1 MMTLKI
7 LIISYFFQKY
17 GKIIH
22 DKFGVFAMLEFLFK
36 KNRKEEVD
44 PMGKRLSEIL
54 QKLKEIYR
62 GYDISEGRKAYLR
75 RMIETYGYL
84 PYPHIKALEEL
95 NAADTIYGLEIKWR
109 LNGVFEND
117 DFKFNKGQ
125 ISPVSRA
132 GITNSDW
139 LKKEQ
144 HNIKLINLASLGN
157 GNYSPAPGNFVDW
170 LKQILILPSGNL
182 EKNILGTTIYLVP
195 FHPRDFGCAY
205 LPSSTEISDA
215 VKDDYLTA
223 KLGISAQEQVK
234 LFITLAQLA
243 GHPVIYDILPQTS
256 RFSKE
261 VLVNPSIVRWMDVNA
276 LISSINDEIDKQAAN
291 LFKKYGQDDAKII
304 MNVAKSI
311 LKSGSDDMSEHYKP
325 MYEELSETL
334 MPKKKV
340 ISEKM
345 TQKAEQIKLANRA
358 KALIAEVEGSEN
370 IICENDIKKQ
380 GADIERLISE
390 GLWPVPGG
398 AWCSSGVPIF
408 DRMSETGDFPMFKHY
423 DYQGN
428 DVTKFANLDC
438 QSPYYFVYLE
448 SGDYN
453 MPVINYFVSKIKNLC
468 KTYHFDGIRVDHI
481 DHVVDA
487 YSQKGDRPISYRA
500 PKYVLAKLNETLKQE
515 FPHFA
520 SLAEYMLG
528 ENNIKEYHREMHFD
542 VLWGNDI
549 IAQNCKTP
557 YEIINNNKDL
567 KSYNKAPL
575 TRGSVSILKTYNN
588 QDGEFRDINQYPA
601 QLGEAGALFKWFK
614 LHFIPGGDKAQR
626 PIMYVDGDE
635 SFTMVGTEAC
645 IGSEVSLC
653 RAKNYGFFEK
663 FDAIGRLARNN
674 ELLTEG
680 EAQIITQT
688 DNGFV
693 CWAVTKPSSKETMF
707 VVANYLAPT
716 ELVFENGMRT
726 IREGASVYDSSI
738 DVPKEFTG
746 AFEYVYNYETKQYEE
761 RQIENFNHSFVF
773 DRLEPSEFRFYKLVK

>member
-1 MMTLKI
+1 
-7 LIISYFFQKY
+7 
-17 GKIIH
+17 
-22 DKFGVFAMLEFLFK
+22 MLEFLFK
-36 KNRKEEVD
+36 NHHKEEVD
-44 PMGKRLSEIL
+44 PTGKRLSEIL
-54 QKLKEIYR
+54 QKLKDIYR

-75 RMIETYGYL
+75 RMIETFGYL

-95 NAADTIYGLEIKWR
+95 NAADTLYGLEVKWR
-109 LNGVFEND
+109 LNGVFENE

-139 LKKEQ
+139 LKREQ

-170 LKQILILPSGNL
+170 LKQILILPSGNP

-205 LPSSTEISDA
+205 LPSSTGISDA

-223 KLGISAQEQVK
+223 KLGISAKEQVQ

-291 LFKKYGQDDAKII
+291 LFKKYGQDDARIL

-311 LKSGSDDMSEHYKP
+311 LKAGSDDVGEHYKS
-325 MYEELSETL
+325 MYDELSETL
-334 MPKKKV
+334 LPKKKV

-358 KALIAEVEGSEN
+358 KALIAEVEGTEN
-370 IICENDIKKQ
+370 IICENDIKNQ

-390 GLWPVPGG
+390 GLWPVLGG
-398 AWCSSGVPIF
+398 AWCSAGVPVF

-438 QSPYYFVYLE
+438 QSPFYFVYLE
-448 SGDYN
+448 NGDYN
-453 MPVINYFVSKIKNLC
+453 MPVINYFVSKVKNLC

-500 PKYVLAKLNETLKQE
+500 PKYVLAKMNEALKQE
-515 FPHFA
+515 YPHFA
-520 SLAEYMLG
+520 TLAEYMLG

-549 IAQNCKTP
+549 IAQNTKTP

-567 KSYNKAPL
+567 KTYNKAPL
-575 TRGSVSILKTYNN
+575 TRGSVSVLKTYNN
-588 QDGEFRDINQYPA
+588 QDGEFREINQYPA
-601 QLGEAGALFKWFK
+601 QLGESGALFKWFK
-614 LHFIPGGDKAQR
+614 FHFLPGGDKAQR

-635 SFTMVGTEAC
+635 SFTAVGTEAC
-645 IGSEVSLC
+645 IGAEVSLC
-653 RAKNYGFFEK
+653 REKNYGFFEK
-663 FDAIGRLARNN
+663 FDAIGRFARDN
-674 ELLTEG
+674 ELLTDG
-680 EAQIITQT
+680 EAQMITQT

-693 CWAVTKPSSKETMF
+693 SWAVTKPSSKEILF

-716 ELVFENGMRT
+716 ELVCENGIRT
-726 IREGASVYDSSI
+726 IREGASVYNSSV
-738 DVPKEFTG
+738 DVPKEYTT
-746 AFEYVYNYETKQYEE
+746 AFEYVYNYETKQYTE

-773 DRLEPSEFRFYKLVK
+773 DRLEPSEFRFFKLVK

>member
-1 MMTLKI
+1 
-7 LIISYFFQKY
+7 
-17 GKIIH
+17 
-22 DKFGVFAMLEFLFK
+22 MLDFLFK
-36 KNRKEEVD
+36 KHPKTEVD
-44 PMGKRLSEIL
+44 PIGKELSEIL

-75 RMIETYGYL
+75 RVIETYGYL
-84 PYPHIKALEEL
+84 SYPHIKALEEL
-95 NAADTIYGLEIKWR
+95 NAADTLFGLEVKWR

-117 DFKFNKGQ
+117 DFKVNKGQ

-139 LKKEQ
+139 IKREQ
-144 HNIKLINLASLGN
+144 HNIKLINLSSLGN

-182 EKNILGTTIYLVP
+182 EKNILGTTIYLIP

-205 LPSSTEISDA
+205 LPSSSGISDA

-223 KLGISAQEQVK
+223 KLGISAEEQVK

-261 VLVNPSIVRWMDVNA
+261 VLANPSIVRWMDVNS
-276 LISSINDEIDKQAAN
+276 LISSINDEIDFQAAN
-291 LFKKYGQDDAKII
+291 LIKKYGQDDAKII

-311 LKSGSDDMSEHYKP
+311 LKAGSDDISEHYRE

-334 MPKKKV
+334 EPKKKI

-345 TQKAEQIKLANRA
+345 TQKTEQIKLVDRV
-358 KALIAEVEGSEN
+358 KSIIADVEGVPKE
-370 IICENDIKKQ
+370 IINGEDDIKKQ
-380 GADIERLISE
+380 GSDIERLIME

-398 AWCSSGVPIF
+398 AWCSAGVPIF

-428 DVTKFANLDC
+428 DVTKYANLDC

-448 SGDYN
+448 NGDYN
-453 MPVINYFVSKIKNLC
+453 MPVMNYFVNKVRNLC
-468 KTYHFDGIRVDHI
+468 GKYHFDGIRVDHI

-500 PKYVLAKLNETLKQE
+500 PKYVLGKMNDALKQDC
-515 FPHFA
+515 PHFA

-549 IAQNCKTP
+549 IAQNSKTP
-557 YEIINNNKDL
+557 YEIINNNHDL
-567 KSYNKAPL
+567 KTYNKAPL
-575 TRGSVSILKTYNN
+575 TRGSVAVLKTYNN
-588 QDGEFRDINQYPA
+588 QDGEFREINQYPA

-614 LHFIPGGDKAQR
+614 LHFLPGGEKAQR

-645 IGSEVSLC
+645 IGAEVSLC
-653 RAKNYGFFEK
+653 RAKDYGFFEK
-663 FDAIGRLARNN
+663 FDAIGRFARNN
-674 ELLTEG
+674 AFLTDG
-680 EAQIITQT
+680 EAQMITQT
-688 DNGFV
+688 DGGFA
-693 CWAVTKPSSKETMF
+693 CWAVSKSSSKETLF
-707 VVANYLAPT
+707 VAANYLAPT
-716 ELVFENGMRT
+716 EYVFENGTRT
-726 IREGASVYDSSI
+726 IREGASVYNSSV
-738 DVPKEFTG
+738 DVPKEYT
-746 AFEYVYNYETKQYEE
+746 AAYEYVYNYDSKQYEE
-761 RQIENFNHSFVF
+761 HKIENFNNTFVF
-773 DRLEPSEFRFYKLVK
+773 DRLEPSEFKFYKLVK

>member
-1 MMTLKI
+1 
-7 LIISYFFQKY
+7 
-17 GKIIH
+17 
-22 DKFGVFAMLEFLFK
+22 MLDFLFK
-36 KNRKEEVD
+36 KQPKEELD
-44 PMGKRLSEIL
+44 PVGKYLSEIL
-54 QKLKEIYR
+54 QKLKDIYR

-95 NAADTIYGLEIKWR
+95 NAADTLYGLEIKWR

-139 LKKEQ
+139 LKREQ

-157 GNYSPAPGNFVDW
+157 GNYSSAPGNFVDW

-182 EKNILGTTIYLVP
+182 DKHILGTTIYLVP

-205 LPSSTEISDA
+205 LPSSTGISDA

-223 KLGISAQEQVK
+223 KLGITAEEQVK

-261 VLVNPSIVRWMDVNA
+261 VLVNPSIVRWMDVNS
-276 LISSINDEIDKQAAN
+276 LISSINDEIDFQAAN
-291 LFKKYGQDDAKII
+291 LIKKYGQDDAKII
-304 MNVAKSI
+304 MNVAKSV
-311 LKSGSDDMSEHYKP
+311 LKSGSDDISEHYRE
-325 MYEELSETL
+325 MYENLSEFL
-334 MPKKKV
+334 APKKKI

-345 TQKAEQIKLANRA
+345 TQKAEQIKLVNRV
-358 KALIAEVEGSEN
+358 KTLIAEVEGVSSEN
-370 IICENDIKKQ
+370 IKEENDIKKQ
-380 GADIERLISE
+380 GSDIERLIME

-398 AWCSSGVPIF
+398 AWCSAGVPIF

-448 SGDYN
+448 NGDYN
-453 MPVINYFVSKIKNLC
+453 MPVMNYFVNKVRKLC
-468 KTYHFDGIRVDHI
+468 ATYHFDGIRVDHI

-500 PKYVLAKLNETLKQE
+500 PKFVLGKMNDVLKQDC
-515 FPHFA
+515 PHFA

-528 ENNIKEYHREMHFD
+528 DNYVKEYHREMHFD

-549 IAQNCKTP
+549 IAQHKKTP

-567 KSYNKAPL
+567 KTYNKAPL

-601 QLGEAGALFKWFK
+601 QLGVSGALFKWFK
-614 LHFIPGGDKAQR
+614 LHFIPGGEKAQR
-626 PIMYVDGDE
+626 PILYVDGDE
-635 SFTMVGTEAC
+635 SFTTVGTEAC
-645 IGSEVSLC
+645 IGAEVSLC
-653 RAKNYGFFEK
+653 RAKNYEFFEK
-663 FDAIGRLARNN
+663 FDAIGRFARDN
-674 ELLTEG
+674 ELLTDG

-688 DNGFV
+688 DSGFV
-693 CWAVTKPSSKETMF
+693 SWAVSKSSSKETLF
-707 VVANYLAPT
+707 IAANYLAPT
-716 ELVFENGMRT
+716 EYVFENGTRT
-726 IREGASVYDSSI
+726 IREGASVYNSSV
-738 DVPKEFTG
+738 DVPKDYV
-746 AFEYVYNYETKQYEE
+746 AAYEYVYNYESKQYEE
-761 RQIENFNHSFVF
+761 HKIENFNNTFVF
-773 DRLEPSEFRFYKLVK
+773 KRLEPSEFKFYKLVK

>member
-1 MMTLKI
+1 
-7 LIISYFFQKY
+7 
-17 GKIIH
+17 
-22 DKFGVFAMLEFLFK
+22 MLDFLFK
-36 KNRKEEVD
+36 KHPKTEVD
-44 PMGKRLSEIL
+44 PIGKELSEIL

-75 RMIETYGYL
+75 RVIETYGYL

-95 NAADTIYGLEIKWR
+95 NAADTLFGLEVKWR

-117 DFKFNKGQ
+117 DFKINKGQ

-139 LKKEQ
+139 IKREQ
-144 HNIKLINLASLGN
+144 HNIKLINLSSLGN

-182 EKNILGTTIYLVP
+182 EKNILGTTIYLIP

-205 LPSSTEISDA
+205 LPSSSGISDA

-223 KLGISAQEQVK
+223 KLGISAEEQVK

-261 VLVNPSIVRWMDVNA
+261 VLANPSIVRWMDVNS
-276 LISSINDEIDKQAAN
+276 LISSINDEIDFQAAN
-291 LFKKYGQDDAKII
+291 LIKKYGQDDAKII

-311 LKSGSDDMSEHYKP
+311 LKAGSDDISEHYRE

-334 MPKKKV
+334 EPKKKI

-345 TQKAEQIKLANRA
+345 TQKAEQIKLADRV
-358 KALIAEVEGSEN
+358 KSIIADVEGVPKE
-370 IICENDIKKQ
+370 IINGEDDIKKQ
-380 GADIERLISE
+380 GSDIERLIME

-398 AWCSSGVPIF
+398 AWCSAGVPIF

-428 DVTKFANLDC
+428 DVTKYANLDC

-448 SGDYN
+448 NGDYN
-453 MPVINYFVSKIKNLC
+453 MPVMNYFVNKVRSLC
-468 KTYHFDGIRVDHI
+468 GKYHFDGIRVDHI

-500 PKYVLAKLNETLKQE
+500 PKYVLGKMNDALKQDC
-515 FPHFA
+515 PHFA

-549 IAQNCKTP
+549 IAQNSKTP
-557 YEIINNNKDL
+557 YEIINNNHDL
-567 KSYNKAPL
+567 KTYNKAPL
-575 TRGSVSILKTYNN
+575 TRGSVAVLKTYNN
-588 QDGEFRDINQYPA
+588 QDGEFREINQYPA

-614 LHFIPGGDKAQR
+614 LHFLPGGEKAQR

-645 IGSEVSLC
+645 IGAEVSLC
-653 RAKNYGFFEK
+653 RAKDYGFFEK
-663 FDAIGRLARNN
+663 FDAIGRFARNN
-674 ELLTEG
+674 AFLTDG
-680 EAQIITQT
+680 EAQMITQT
-688 DNGFV
+688 DGGFA
-693 CWAVTKPSSKETMF
+693 CWAVSKSSSKETLF
-707 VVANYLAPT
+707 VAANYLAPT
-716 ELVFENGMRT
+716 EYVFENGTRT
-726 IREGASVYDSSI
+726 IREGASVYNSSV
-738 DVPKEFTG
+738 DVPKEYT
-746 AFEYVYNYETKQYEE
+746 AAYEYVYNYDSKQYEE
-761 RQIENFNHSFVF
+761 HKIENFNNTFVF
-773 DRLEPSEFRFYKLVK
+773 DRLEPSEFKFYKLVK

>member
-1 MMTLKI
+1 
-7 LIISYFFQKY
+7 
-17 GKIIH
+17 
-22 DKFGVFAMLEFLFK
+22 MLDFLFK
-36 KNRKEEVD
+36 KHPKTEVD
-44 PMGKRLSEIL
+44 PIGKELSEIL

-75 RMIETYGYL
+75 RVIETYGYL

-95 NAADTIYGLEIKWR
+95 NAADTLFGLEVKWR

-117 DFKFNKGQ
+117 DFKINKGQ

-139 LKKEQ
+139 IKREQ
-144 HNIKLINLASLGN
+144 HNIKLINLSSLGN

-182 EKNILGTTIYLVP
+182 EKNILGTTIYLIP

-205 LPSSTEISDA
+205 LPSSSGISDA

-223 KLGISAQEQVK
+223 KLGISAEEQVK

-261 VLVNPSIVRWMDVNA
+261 VLANPSIVRWMDVNS
-276 LISSINDEIDKQAAN
+276 LISSINDEIDFQAAN
-291 LFKKYGQDDAKII
+291 LIKKYGQDDAKII

-311 LKSGSDDMSEHYKP
+311 LKAGSDDISEHYRE

-334 MPKKKV
+334 EPKKKI

-345 TQKAEQIKLANRA
+345 TQKTEQIKLVDRV
-358 KALIAEVEGSEN
+358 KSIIADVEGVPKE
-370 IICENDIKKQ
+370 IINGEDDIKKQ
-380 GADIERLISE
+380 GSDIERLIME

-398 AWCSSGVPIF
+398 AWCSAGVPIF

-428 DVTKFANLDC
+428 DVTKYANLDC

-448 SGDYN
+448 NGDYN
-453 MPVINYFVSKIKNLC
+453 MPVMNYFVNKVRNLC
-468 KTYHFDGIRVDHI
+468 GKYHFDGIRVDHI

-500 PKYVLAKLNETLKQE
+500 PKYVLGKMNDALKQDC
-515 FPHFA
+515 PHFA

-549 IAQNCKTP
+549 IAQNSKTP
-557 YEIINNNKDL
+557 YEIINNNHDL
-567 KSYNKAPL
+567 KTYNKAPL
-575 TRGSVSILKTYNN
+575 TRGSVAVLKTYNN
-588 QDGEFRDINQYPA
+588 QDGEFREINQYPA

-614 LHFIPGGDKAQR
+614 LHFLPGGEKAQR

-645 IGSEVSLC
+645 IGAEVSLC
-653 RAKNYGFFEK
+653 RAKDYGFFEK
-663 FDAIGRLARNN
+663 FDAIGRFARTNDF
-674 ELLTEG
+674 LTDG
-680 EAQIITQT
+680 EAQMITQT
-688 DNGFV
+688 DGGFA
-693 CWAVTKPSSKETMF
+693 CWAVSKSSSKETLF
-707 VVANYLAPT
+707 VAANYLAPT
-716 ELVFENGMRT
+716 EYVFENGTRT
-726 IREGASVYDSSI
+726 IREGASVYNSSV
-738 DVPKEFTG
+738 DVPKEYT
-746 AFEYVYNYETKQYEE
+746 AAYEYVYNYDSKQYEE
-761 RQIENFNHSFVF
+761 HKIENFNNTFVF
-773 DRLEPSEFRFYKLVK
+773 DRLEPSEFKFYKLVK